1 MGVFNLAEFNIFSW
15 DMDLDTRIAILD
27 GLANPSTTRSEIT
40 AGCNT
45 GNCLFPSY
53 NGVTHSSVGMCK
65 KCVDIT
71 PWVSERETVFQDP
84 NGTMISNSEQDLVL
98 PDGNDIGLGRRPAK
112 IIGVSG
118 HRTFWMN
125 QAVPLNN
132 TLLDAFDESFESIF
146 RSSILNTSVIT
157 FTNDDCHTTEH
168 GDRRRNCSNHDFN
181 TSYPFLEELNVVA
194 AACSF
199 YACVRDYHGVVRN
212 GVFTETVVKDTPIVQ
227 PIGQIHNG
235 VPDYIHLHTP
245 CLIDG
250 QAYTTDNISS
260 VPRDQHDFMSSYVD
274 QVNVTFPTDCG
285 YGVEGF
291 YASSLIGYM
300 WETLFGN
307 CTLSGGGIDF
317 PGREKDYDSLV
328 CEPPYIKGLVN
339 KGNASFQSIDHNMQS
354 IATAITSEMRK
365 QGTDYSKRNDPEPIY
380 TKGTVMQTTVCT
392 EFDWKWLGFPLALAL
407 LTSFM
412 LCISCGKMFFDAQKM
427 PGWKSSVLPLL
438 LTGTQIGAI
447 AGAGDMDNIKA
458 NTNNVVVSL
467 AHFEKGWEF
476 VVENCEDKK
485 KTVRL

>member
-1 MGVFNLAEFNIFSW
+1 MGVFNLGELTWANW
-15 DMDLDTRIAILD
+15 DMDFDTRIAILN

-45 GNCLFPSY
+45 GDCLFPAY

-71 PWVSERETVFQDP
+71 PWVSERETVFPDP
-84 NGTMISNSEQDLVL
+84 DGLPEQNLVL

-112 IIGVSG
+112 IMGVSG
-118 HRTFWMN
+118 HFTIWGN
-125 QAVPLNN
+125 PAAVPLNN

-157 FTNDDCHTTEH
+157 FTNNGCHTTEH
-168 GDRRRNCSNHDFN
+168 GDRGRNCSNHDFS

-199 YACVRDYHGVVRN
+199 YPCVRDYYGVFRN

-227 PIGQIHNG
+227 PRGQIHNID
-235 VPDYIHLHTP
+235 PDVIHLHTP

-260 VPRDQHDFMSSYVD
+260 VPRDKHNFISSYVD
-274 QVNVTFPTDCG
+274 QVNMTFPTDCG
-285 YGVEGF
+285 YGVEGS
-291 YASSLIGYM
+291 YASSLIDYM
-300 WETLFGN
+300 GETLLGN
-307 CTLSGGGIDF
+307 CTTLDGIDF
-317 PGREKDYDSLV
+317 PGREKDYDNLV
-328 CEPPYIKGLVN
+328 CEPWYIRGLVN

-392 EFDWKWLGFPLALAL
+392 EFDWKWLGFPLTLAL

-458 NTNNVVVSL
+458 NTKNVVVSL
-467 AHFEKGWEF
+467 AYFEKGWEF
-476 VVENCEDKK
+476 VVEDCEDKK
-485 KTVRL
+485 KKDS